1 MTIAPTFPKSDNKRV
16 KVNIRTVLTTLF
28 EMLKLLNG
36 KNNQHHN
43 STSLPFATGQIP
55 ILNTFAEDRVF
66 NCCLSHITSTSAHL
80 GLIWDIAPGEKM
92 SKKKRKT
99 QVCFGQKLTQ
109 KNFKKITSYKLSCS
123 SHKDRLDI
131 KVELKVIKVNKIY
144 FMFWGHLKWTQML
157 R

>member
-1 MTIAPTFPKSDNKRV
+1 MTIAPIFPKSDNKRV

-92 SKKKRKT
+92 SKKKGKHKFVLARNWPK
-99 QVCFGQKLTQ
+99 K
-109 KNFKKITSYKLSCS
+109 KIKITSYKLSCS